1 MSSEYADK
9 NLESLCAVSYRFEN
23 FTEYV
28 NDLKLTQLV
37 TLNDLLK
44 TSLRKASISK
54 NRLLLEKKIEYIGEL
69 IDEWPDEPEEQLYEV
84 EVEPDE
90 IDKILSQLESM
101 RPYTVATY
109 YKKEIRV
116 DLPPGAAHKSKT
128 FKSLE
133 KSISCDKIIDEAS

>member
-109 YKKEIRV
+109 YKKESIEKIGN
-116 DLPPGAAHKSKT
+116 LYYLITGLNKT
-128 FKSLE
+128 KLLVLYNRL
-133 KSISCDKIIDEAS
+133 